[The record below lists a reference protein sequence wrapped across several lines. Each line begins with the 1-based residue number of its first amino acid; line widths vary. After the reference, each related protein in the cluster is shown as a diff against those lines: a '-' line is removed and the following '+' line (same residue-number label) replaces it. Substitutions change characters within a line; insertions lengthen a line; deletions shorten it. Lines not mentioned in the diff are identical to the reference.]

1 MFSVEKHYPA
11 HNEQI
16 YNFIYFLTFN
26 HSLAEDL
33 LQETFLR
40 AYQARHTYR
49 GDANVLTWLRKIA
62 KHVVLDHMKSK
73 KKYFWQT
80 YDSLNEQS
88 AIAPS
93 AEELAGLSERKREL
107 YMAIG
112 QLKLEH
118 RLAVVLRKIE
128 GLSIHQTAQILD
140 WNEAK
145 VKNNTERGMKEL
157 ETLMKGGEMDGKR
170 TSAIE
175 SSFTQ
180 QRPTR
185 KNI

>member
-1 MFSVEKHYPA
+1 MFSLEEHYK
-11 HNEQI
+11 Q
-16 YNFIYFLTFN
+16 YNRQLYRLIYFLTFDEQ
-26 HSLAEDL
+26 LAEDL
-33 LQETFLR
+33 LQETFIN
-40 AYQARHTYR
+40 AYKAQHTYR
-49 GDANVLTWLRKIA
+49 GDSNVLAWLRTIA
-62 KHVVLDHMKSK
+62 KNTVIDHFRSK

-88 AIAPS
+88 ALVPS

-107 YMAIG
+107 YVAIG

-128 GLSIHQTAQILD
+128 GLSIQQTAQILD

-145 VKNNTERGMKEL
+145 VKNNTERGMKAL

-170 TSAIE
+170 TITTE
-175 SSFTQ
+175 STFTKQ
-180 QRPTR
+180 TPARED
-185 KNI
+185 I

>member
-49 GDANVLTWLRKIA
+49 GDANALTWLRKIA

-73 KKYFWQT
+73 KRYFWQT

-88 AIAPS
+88 AFVPS
-93 AEELAGLSERKREL
+93 SEELAGLNEQKREL
-107 YMAIG
+107 YEALA
-112 QLKLEH
+112 QLKLDY
-118 RLAVVLRKIE
+118 RLAIVLRKIE
-128 GLSIHQTAQILD
+128 GLSIQQAAQILD

-145 VKNNTERGMKEL
+145 VKNSTLRGMQAL
-157 ETLMKGGEMDGKR
+157 EELMKGDDSNGGATTEATT
-170 TSAIE
+170 TS
-175 SSFTQ
+175 TKL
-180 QRPTR
+180 R
-185 KNI
+185 KTTANT